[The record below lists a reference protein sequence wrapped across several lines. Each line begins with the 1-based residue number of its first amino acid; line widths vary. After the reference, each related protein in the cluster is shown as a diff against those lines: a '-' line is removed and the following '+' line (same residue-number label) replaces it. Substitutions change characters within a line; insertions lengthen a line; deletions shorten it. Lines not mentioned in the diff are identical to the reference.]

1 MKKFLLAFVL
11 LGWSAVALP
20 AQLPRNDGGKN
31 VAAHPSSTV
40 INAEQLLEDVRILSA
55 DAMEGRG
62 AGTQGGAMAR
72 AYIVRRFA
80 DAGLKPLWPSYEQP
94 FDLSADEGG
103 AARKGANVVGYVRGR
118 AHPERFIVVT
128 AHYDH
133 LGIRN
138 GHVYNGA
145 DDNASGVAGLLQLA
159 AHFTREPPDNSMI
172 FAALDAE
179 EIGLIGAYALV
190 KQLQAEKRDVALN
203 VNLDMI
209 SHNDRGELYA
219 AGTHRTAALRP
230 LLERV
235 AARAPVHLLL
245 GHDRP
250 EEGHDDWTNQSD
262 QYAFHKAGLPWV
274 YFGVEDHKDY
284 HKPSDKFDSI
294 TPAFFV
300 HAAETIL
307 EALKLF
313 DENLGAL
320 GQGKSK
326 ADGSCCSISFAW
338 ASAARSPIFSKSGTF
353 LPTSIF
359 RSESSLGARSDSP
372 SELSGLVS
380 SSAL

>member
-1 MKKFLLAFVL
+1 MKEFLLALIL
-11 LGWSAVALP
+11 LGSGAFALPSQLPKSGDGRSAAALPTSAV
-20 AQLPRNDGGKN
+20 
-31 VAAHPSSTV
+31 
-40 INAEQLLEDVRILSA
+40 INSEQLFEDLRILSA

-62 AGTQGGAMAR
+62 AGTKGGAMAR

-80 DAGLKPLWPSYEQP
+80 DAGLKPLWQSYEQP
-94 FDLSADEGG
+94 FDLPPGG
-103 AARKGANVVGYVRGR
+103 DGRAGKGANVVGFLRGKL
-118 AHPERFIVVT
+118 HPERFVVVT

-133 LGIRN
+133 LGIRH
-138 GHVYNGA
+138 GQIYNGA

-159 AHFTREPPDNSMI
+159 AHFSREQPENSMI

-179 EIGLIGAYALV
+179 EIGLVGAYALV
-190 KQLQAEKRDVALN
+190 KQLRAERREVALN
-203 VNLDMI
+203 FNLDMI
-209 SHNDRGELYA
+209 SHNERGELYA
-219 AGTHRTAALRP
+219 AGAQRTTALRP
-230 LLERV
+230 LLEQV

-307 EALKLF
+307 DALRTL
-313 DENLGAL
+313 DQNLPAIKARGA
-320 GQGKSK
+320 QS
-326 ADGSCCSISFAW
+326 
-338 ASAARSPIFSKSGTF
+338 
-353 LPTSIF
+353 
-359 RSESSLGARSDSP
+359 
-372 SELSGLVS
+372 
-380 SSAL
+380 

>member
-1 MKKFLLAFVL
+1 MGMKKFLLAFVL
-11 LGWSAVALP
+11 LAWGVVGSPL
-20 AQLPRNDGGKN
+20 QLQKTDGGKS
-31 VAAHPSSTV
+31 AAPRPTSKV
-40 INAEQLLEDVRILSA
+40 IDAEQLLEDLRVLSA

-62 AGTQGGAMAR
+62 AGTKGGALAR

-80 DAGLKPLWPSYEQP
+80 DAGLKPLWQSYEQP
-94 FDLSADEGG
+94 FDLPGGEGT
-103 AARKGANVVGYVRGR
+103 ARKGANVVGYVRGK

-133 LGIRN
+133 LGIRD
-138 GHVYNGA
+138 GHIYNGA

-159 AHFTREPPDNSMI
+159 AHFTREPPDHSMI

-179 EIGLIGAYALV
+179 EIGLLGAYALV
-190 KQLQAEKRDVALN
+190 KQLKAEGRDVALN

-209 SHNDRGELYA
+209 SHNERGELYA
-219 AGTHRTAALRP
+219 AGAQRTPALRP
-230 LLERV
+230 LLEQV
-235 AARAPVHLLL
+235 AARAPVRLLL

-307 EALKLF
+307 DALRTL
-313 DENLGAL
+313 DQNLSAVKARGA
-320 GQGKSK
+320 QS
-326 ADGSCCSISFAW
+326 
-338 ASAARSPIFSKSGTF
+338 
-353 LPTSIF
+353 
-359 RSESSLGARSDSP
+359 
-372 SELSGLVS
+372 
-380 SSAL
+380 

>member
-1 MKKFLLAFVL
+1 MKKVLLAVVL
-11 LGWSAVALP
+11 LAASAVASPLQFQKP
-20 AQLPRNDGGKN
+20 DGGKA
-31 VAAHPSSTV
+31 VAARPTSAV
-40 INAEQLLEDVRILSA
+40 INAEQLFEDLRILSA

-62 AGTQGGAMAR
+62 AGTKGGALAR

-94 FDLSADEGG
+94 FDLPSGEESRAG
-103 AARKGANVVGYVRGR
+103 KGANVVGYVRGK

-159 AHFTREPPDNSMI
+159 AHFTREQPDHSMI

-179 EIGLIGAYALV
+179 EIGLLGAYALV
-190 KQLQAEKRDVALN
+190 KQFKAEGRDVALN

-209 SHNDRGELYA
+209 SHNERGELYA
-219 AGTHRTAALRP
+219 AGTQRTPALRP
-230 LLERV
+230 LLEQV
-235 AARAPVHLLL
+235 AARAPAHLLL

-250 EEGHDDWTNQSD
+250 EGGHDDWTNQSD

-300 HAAETIL
+300 HAVETIL
-307 EALKLF
+307 DALKTL
-313 DENLGAL
+313 DQNLPAIKARGA
-320 GQGKSK
+320 QS
-326 ADGSCCSISFAW
+326 
-338 ASAARSPIFSKSGTF
+338 
-353 LPTSIF
+353 
-359 RSESSLGARSDSP
+359 
-372 SELSGLVS
+372 
-380 SSAL
+380 